1 MADNLMGTASEVSV
15 LVPQVWSSNYY
26 SALLADLPFNDS
38 ISKDYQGEIQNL
50 GDRVLISQ
58 IPEFDQA
65 HELGELERSNAS
77 AVTVTQQSLIINKR
91 FVKDFILTN
100 KAVLQSL
107 PVMNQLRDLAIYSIM
122 KAIQAEIISLIVPNA
137 ASPDHSIAFDSSTTL
152 AVADM
157 LEAKELLDAQD
168 VPQSGRVMVL
178 GSAQLNDLFAITT
191 IQSSDFVA
199 SNAPVLSGQLPSQIF
214 GFAPKFTSE
223 VGNVV
228 YMFHPSFMT
237 MAAQQGMNV
246 KQYDRGGEGIRA
258 ERVNCDTLM
267 GIKQLDG
274 LRVVTIG

>member
-1 MADNLMGTASEVSV
+1 MSTASEVSV

-58 IPEFDQA
+58 IPEFDKA
-65 HELGELERSNAS
+65 HELGELERSDAS

-137 ASPDHSIAFDSSTTL
+137 SAPDQSIAFDTGTTL
-152 AVADM
+152 VVADM
-157 LEAKELLDAQD
+157 LEAKELLDNQD
-168 VPQSGRVMVL
+168 VPQAGRVMVL

-199 SNAPVLSGQLPSQIF
+199 SNAPVLSGQLPPQIF

-237 MAAQQGMNV
+237 MASQQGMNV

-258 ERVNCDTLM
+258 ERINCDTLM